1 MYKQAQIHF
10 YYCCG
15 VESILEEHSQFHSKL
30 FSKDVPKISK
40 YEYWKKYCVAKQS
53 SHFIEYKN
61 TLLER
66 FLQSPLHCC
75 NIE

>member
-10 YYCCG
+10 YYYCG

-40 YEYWKKYCVAKQS
+40 YEY
-53 SHFIEYKN
+53 
-61 TLLER
+61 
-66 FLQSPLHCC
+66 
-75 NIE
+75 